1 MILLAHLS
9 QRASILSTDQN
20 SFMNTHTK
28 SFLTD
33 SLRLV
38 NLPSPTHTIAPR
50 LTILRSIRSNWATR
64 RHSSISP
71 TVTLGELP
79 VFFFFVLF
87 RKDSISYSSQ
97 WLAPFG
103 WFRHTANGSHPR
115 TGSDT
120 HLMASLDTSCH
131 FVLSRSYVASTFSK
145 NSRSS
150 LICGRYF
157 RALTVRILM
166 LSVLSPSCFR
176 YVLAC
181 FLSRSV
187 SIRVNI
193 SNLELLETV

>member
-1 MILLAHLS
+1 
-9 QRASILSTDQN
+9 
-20 SFMNTHTK
+20 MNTHTK

-33 SLRLV
+33 SLRLD

-64 RHSSISP
+64 RHSFISP

-79 VFFFFVLF
+79 VFSF
-87 RKDSISYSSQ
+87 SSSSGRIPF
-97 WLAPFG
+97 LIPLNGSHPFG

-145 NSRSS
+145 SSRSS